1 MSRDIVFC
9 PLLMSRDIV
18 PCPQSW
24 CRVTV
29 WHGGQRVRLVKLAA
43 ESGHSEG
50 VVSLLRS
57 FEDTNELAVAVLA
70 GSSARIHKLLSKG
83 EVEGVRWLGPSAVSP
98 LMGPSSLPV

>member
-1 MSRDIVFC
+1 M
-9 PLLMSRDIV
+9 
-18 PCPQSW
+18 
-24 CRVTV
+24 
-29 WHGGQRVRLVKLAA
+29 RLVKLAA

-83 EVEGVRWLGPSAVSP
+83 ELAGGRWLGPSAAGE
-98 LMGPSSLPV
+98 LMNPARLPV

>member
-1 MSRDIVFC
+1 
-9 PLLMSRDIV
+9 
-18 PCPQSW
+18 
-24 CRVTV
+24 
-29 WHGGQRVRLVKLAA
+29 VRLVKLAA

-83 EVEGVRWLGPSAVSP
+83 ELAVGD
-98 LMGPSSLPV
+98 LMDIEYFGS